1 MVAPKKKK
9 YSDPGVTVDTSAAFK
24 KLLKDKKGSVADYLL
39 CLYVT
44 GITLR
49 STEAICNIRSLC
61 EEYLKGH
68 YQLEIVDIYQQPAQ
82 AMAEQI
88 IAAPT
93 LVKKHP
99 KPPKRFIGN
108 LSDRDKIIVG
118 LNLKTHGSAD
128 PSSGKT
134 HWIKV

>member
-1 MVAPKKKK
+1 MVAPKNKK
-9 YSDPGVTVDTSAAFK
+9 SHSHPGATVDTAAAFE
-24 KLLKDKKGSVADYLL
+24 KLLKAKKGSVGDYLL
-39 CLYVT
+39 RLYIT

-49 STEAICNIRSLC
+49 STEAIRNIRSLC

-93 LVKKHP
+93 LVKKQP

-108 LSDRDKIIVG
+108 LSDRDKIIMG
-118 LNLKTHGSAD
+118 LDLKTRDSAD
-128 PSSGKT
+128 SSKT